1 MATAAAGTAA
11 AFDAMAAAHWKR
23 LTKFRSGAFAA
34 ASARNLISG
43 LFVAVATALG
53 LFAPIDRILTD
64 KRFAHANN
72 PVSGQI
78 ATVEIDSQSLN
89 EVGVWPWPRALHGQ
103 LVDKLVTLGARR
115 IVFDIDFSAESSPQ
129 NDLAF
134 AEALGRAKGKVWLA
148 TFLQAGGANG
158 RMIVN
163 APLPA
168 LARNAGAVAI
178 DVPLAP
184 DGFVRDYFTSMD
196 IGGWPVETAGAR
208 LANLPAS
215 APHIFGVDYGLDLAG
230 VTRISASDVL
240 ADRAPAILVA
250 GRDIVIGASAEEL
263 RDVFLTPRFGVLPG
277 LAVHA
282 LAAETLIMGREMR
295 PMPAVLVI
303 ALILALALAAGAIER
318 RMNAILAGSA
328 LAAAGLGIEAGAFV
342 LHKWAALMTPTAGV
356 QIALALYAVGGL
368 VAALRL
374 RRRLHAEATRERD
387 VVRAM
392 LNQVV
397 ADNFDGVVVIGDDGR
412 ILEASRPAREVLGR
426 ALRGRSFETLPAA
439 LAQIVAAALKSREL
453 SARVGEAQL
462 TARDGATRHLDYVV
476 TISHVPDT
484 RDRRVVCLTFRDV
497 TERRA
502 HLARLDY
509 LARHDE
515 MTGALTRGEFL
526 NHLRQRLA
534 AEPKAL
540 TVYCVALRRFD
551 LVNDVFGHRIGD
563 RLLAAVVERLRAH
576 GFPEIARL
584 GGASFA
590 FAASGAAD
598 LDALPTLCGD
608 LVDKIAQPYSV
619 EGHPVIVGASLG
631 ATTSLLSGPDAT
643 ALLTHASMAQ
653 SSAARRIGDVFAVFS
668 ADLETRRREKQAL
681 DADLRQAVAE
691 ASLHMHFQAKVDLAT
706 GRVIGAEALM
716 RWRKPDGVQVSPA
729 DFVPVAEESGLIV
742 ELGRFALRRA
752 CAEAACWPNDCVVAV
767 NVSPVQFGLTD
778 VFVDVQTA
786 LLHAKLPPGRLQI
799 EITESAFVDGDSA
812 ITTALEKLRAIGV
825 TIALDDFGTGYSSL
839 HYLGRL
845 PIDTI
850 KIDQSFVRAMEREP
864 TAAATVGAIVALA
877 KAHGKSLVAEGIESA
892 DDAARLLAL
901 GCENGQGYHFGRPIE
916 ASAFLAAIRG
926 RAAAAA

>member
-1 MATAAAGTAA
+1 MV
-11 AFDAMAAAHWKR
+11 AAHWER
-23 LTKFRSGAFAA
+23 LTKFRSSDFAA
-34 ASARNLISG
+34 ASARNLIHG
-43 LFVAVATALG
+43 LFVATATAFG
-53 LFAPIDRILTD
+53 LFAPIDRVLTD
-64 KRFAHANN
+64 KRFAHASN

-89 EVGVWPWPRALHGQ
+89 EIGVWPWPRALHGQ
-103 LVDKLVTLGARR
+103 LVDQLVALGARR

-129 NDLAF
+129 NDRAF

-148 TFLQAGGANG
+148 TFLQPGGANG
-158 RMIVN
+158 RRIVN

-168 LARNAGAVAI
+168 LARNADAVAI

-196 IGGWPVETAGAR
+196 IGGWPVETAGSR
-208 LANLPAS
+208 LANLPAES
-215 APHIFGVDYGLDLAG
+215 PHLFGVDYGLDLAG
-230 VTRISASDVL
+230 VTRISAADVL
-240 ADRAPAILVA
+240 AGRAPAILIA
-250 GRDIVIGASAEEL
+250 GRDIIIGASAEEL
-263 RDVFLTPRFGVLPG
+263 RDVFLTPRFGALPG

-282 LAAETLIMGREMR
+282 LAAETLVMGRQMR
-295 PMPAVLVI
+295 PLATSLVI
-303 ALILALALAAGAIER
+303 ALILAFALAAGAIER
-318 RMNAILAGSA
+318 RMNAILAVAS
-328 LAAAGLGIEAGAFV
+328 LAVAGLGVEAAAFA
-342 LHKWAALMTPTAGV
+342 LHKGAALMTPTAGV
-356 QIALALYAVGGL
+356 QIALALYGVAGL

-374 RRRLHAEATRERD
+374 RRRLHFETTRERD

-412 ILEASRPAREVLGR
+412 ILEASRPAREVLSR
-426 ALRGRSFETLPAA
+426 ALRGRSFETLPVA
-439 LAQIVAAALKSREL
+439 LAQIVAAALKSPEL
-453 SARVGEAQL
+453 SASVGEAQL
-462 TARDGATRHLDYVV
+462 TAPGGAIRHLDYVV

-502 HLARLDY
+502 QLARLDY

-515 MTGALTRGEFL
+515 MTGAWTRGEFL
-526 NHLRQRLA
+526 QHLRQRL
-534 AEPKAL
+534 KARPEGL

-563 RLLAAVVERLRAH
+563 SLLAAVVERLRGL
-576 GFPEIARL
+576 GFPQIARL

-590 FAASGAAD
+590 FVASGAAG
-598 LDALPTLCGD
+598 LDALPMLGAD
-608 LVDKIAQPYSV
+608 IVDKIALPYLV

-653 SSAARRIGDVFAVFS
+653 ASAARRIGDVFAVFS

-681 DADLRQAVAE
+681 DADLRQAVADS
-691 ASLHMHFQAKVDLAT
+691 SLNMHFQAKVDLAT
-706 GRVIGAEALM
+706 GRLIGAEALM
-716 RWRKPDGVQVSPA
+716 RWRKPDGAQVSPV

-752 CAEAACWPNDCVVAV
+752 CAEAANWPSDCVVAV

-799 EITESAFVDGDSA
+799 EITESAFVDGDCA
-812 ITTALEKLRAIGV
+812 ITSALEKLRAIGV

-877 KAHGKSLVAEGIESA
+877 KAHGKSLVAEGIETF

-901 GCENGQGYHFGRPIE
+901 GCEHGQGYHFGRPIE
-916 ASAFLAAIRG
+916 ATAFLAAIRG
-926 RAAAAA
+926 EKGRAAA